1 MRRIH
6 IMGASG
12 VGTSTLGQ
20 QLAKV
25 LPHVQLD
32 SDDYFWE
39 YKFTKPREI
48 NDRLTRLKQ
57 DLDHKESWILSGA
70 VCGWGDR
77 LRAYFDL
84 VIFLWIPEEIRL
96 NRLRVR
102 EYERYGDDI
111 LSGGKKYEANQT
123 FMEWAALYD
132 TAGVEVRSKVLH
144 EEWMSVLK
152 CPVLRIEG
160 DLTAQERVEVVLNY
174 LKSKDSGGTQDD

>member
-1 MRRIH
+1 MRKIH

-39 YKFTKPREI
+39 YKYTKQTEI

-57 DLDHKESWILSGA
+57 DLDYKESWILSGA
-70 VCGWGDR
+70 VCGWGDG

-84 VIFLWIPEEIRL
+84 VIFLWIPQEIRL
-96 NRLRVR
+96 NRLRGR
-102 EYERYGDDI
+102 EYDRYGDDI
-111 LSGGKKYEANQT
+111 LPGGKKYEANQT

-132 TAGVEVRSKVLH
+132 TAGVEVRSKMLH